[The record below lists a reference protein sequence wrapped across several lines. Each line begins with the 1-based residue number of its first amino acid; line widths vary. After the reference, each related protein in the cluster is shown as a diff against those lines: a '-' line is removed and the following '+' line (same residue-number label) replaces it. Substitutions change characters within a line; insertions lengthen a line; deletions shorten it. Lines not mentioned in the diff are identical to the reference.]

1 MAKSRNRLKKVVIIS
16 GLSGAGKST
25 AIKCFEDLGFFCV
38 DNLPAFFVP
47 KFIDLIQHQTSKTER
62 VALVIDI
69 RSGEFLSGFSD
80 CIGYLTGHAV
90 DFDVIFLE
98 ASNDILLNRFKES
111 RRKHPLAASGSVLDG
126 IKLERKRLFEI
137 RTAANIVVDTT
148 TVSHQGLKNLLT
160 ETYAPS
166 RSKKLKVNIIS
177 FGYKY
182 GLPSEADIVLDVRFL
197 PNPNYVRELQ
207 KLNGTDLKVKNYVLK
222 WNETGIFLDKIRDLF
237 RFLIPRFIEEGKY
250 YLNIAVGCTGG
261 KHRSITIAE
270 DLQAY
275 LKKEFDSLSILVRHR
290 DINK

>member
-1 MAKSRNRLKKVVIIS
+1 MKKVVIIS

-47 KFIDLIQHQTSKTER
+47 KFIDLIQHQTAKIER

-80 CIGYLTGHAV
+80 CVEFMTRHSV

-98 ASNDILLNRFKES
+98 ASKEILINRFRET
-111 RRKHPLAASGSVLDG
+111 RRKHPLAASGSVSDG

-137 RTAANIVVDTT
+137 RSAANIVIDTT
-148 TVSHQGLKNLLT
+148 EVSHQGLKNLLS
-160 ETYAPS
+160 ETYTPS
-166 RSKKLKVNIIS
+166 RSKKLKVNVIS

-182 GLPSEADIVLDVRFL
+182 GLPAESDIVLDVRFL
-197 PNPNYVRELQ
+197 PNPNYVRKLQ
-207 KLNGTDLKVKNYVLK
+207 KLNGTDPRVAGYVLK
-222 WNETGIFLDKIRDLF
+222 WDQTKIFLGKIKDLF
-237 RFLIPRFIEEGKY
+237 GFLIPRYIEEGKY
-250 YLNIAVGCTGG
+250 YLNIAIGCTGG

-270 DLQAY
+270 ELKTFLQR
-275 LKKEFDSLSILVRHR
+275 EFSSVSILVRHR